1 MLQAHE
7 LALVYLN
14 QNRKPISIILHFI
27 LNVFQEVLVQI
38 TQKNLNK
45 YVEKRLLRF
54 AFHPR
59 QTQKQCTEF
68 FISYNASPGCNI
80 T

>member
-7 LALVYLN
+7 LALIYLN

-45 YVEKRLLRF
+45 YLEKRLLRF

-59 QTQKQCTEF
+59 QTQTVHRIF
-68 FISYNASPGCNI
+68 YFL
-80 T
+80 